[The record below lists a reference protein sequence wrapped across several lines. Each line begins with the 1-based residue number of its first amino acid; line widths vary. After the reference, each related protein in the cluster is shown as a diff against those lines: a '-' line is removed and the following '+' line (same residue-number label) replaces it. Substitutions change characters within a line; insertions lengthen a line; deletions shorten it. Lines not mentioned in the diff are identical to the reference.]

1 MNDQGDPMFN
11 ACYNWGAAPG
21 CVFLGDPALGIV
33 PRGTGVGVGIKPAE
47 EYHHLT
53 GVAQEPTNSQMGLTT
68 STNAA
73 ARDDNSD
80 GYTDDLDIRA
90 IVVSLDGQQAVEAAT
105 QRRISSREDAEEF
118 GIEVARMLVEKGAGD
133 ILKEITLNRHIIEEQ
148 KNA

>member
-1 MNDQGDPMFN
+1 
-11 ACYNWGAAPG
+11 
-21 CVFLGDPALGIV
+21 
-33 PRGTGVGVGIKPAE
+33 
-47 EYHHLT
+47 
-53 GVAQEPTNSQMGLTT
+53 MGLTT